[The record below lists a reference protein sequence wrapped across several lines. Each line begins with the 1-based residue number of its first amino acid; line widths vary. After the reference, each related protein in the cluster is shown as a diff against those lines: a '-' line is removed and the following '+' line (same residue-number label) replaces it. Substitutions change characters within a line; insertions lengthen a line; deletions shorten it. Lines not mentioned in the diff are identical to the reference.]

1 MPSTIIED
9 VKGSELPRAWANKI
23 GVAPEGTYRVIIQPQ
38 EEYQSL
44 REIMTRISR
53 NAKSRGMT
61 PEMLIGPRQTGKSKD
76 MVFTSGRGFK
86 SHHSPH

>member
-1 MPSTIIED
+1 MKRREKMPSTIIED

-23 GVAPEGTYRVIIQPQ
+23 GIAPERTYRVIIQPQ

-53 NAKSRGMT
+53 NVKSRGMT
-61 PEMLIGPRQTGKSKD
+61 PEILEDVLGEKIK
-76 MVFTSGRGFK
+76 
-86 SHHSPH
+86 HIL

>member
-61 PEMLIGPRQTGKSKD
+61 PEILEDVLGEKSNTYYKGICGAAC
-76 MVFTSGRGFK
+76 F
-86 SHHSPH
+86 